1 MLVSTLQHH
10 LAVLKF
16 RGNEGAAEVSTQ
28 FTKCLQEF
36 LLLNL
41 LSEWS
46 LRERSR
52 GWRRS
57 LLVLPHR
64 KRMAHRVGETTLL
77 AFAPVWD
84 RLMTSSCG
92 MIRRRNR
99 RQSTLRQLL
108 RLVRRKLAPPLLL
121 RTAALLRLWRWMPLA
136 PTRRLASRPM
146 AHRATQRDTRN
157 RQSKIARGRQWSVHR
172 PRQKTVV
179 RGLMVQRPRRMAGL
193 HRVVGRLL
201 LIRPARRRGPDL

>member
-10 LAVLKF
+10 LVVLKF
-16 RGNEGAAEVSTQ
+16 RGNEGAAEVSIP
-28 FTKCLQEF
+28 FTKCPREF

-52 GWRRS
+52 GWRTS
-57 LLVLPHR
+57 LLVQPHR
-64 KRMAHRVGETTLL
+64 KQMAHRVGETTFLSS
-77 AFAPVWD
+77 APVWD
-84 RLMTSSCG
+84 RWMTFSCG

-108 RLVRRKLAPPLLL
+108 WLVRQKLAPPLLL
-121 RTAALLRLWRWMPLA
+121 RTAVLLRLWQWMPLA
-136 PTRRLASRPM
+136 PIRRLASRPM
-146 AHRATQRDTRN
+146 AHRATQRDRRKRRN
-157 RQSKIARGRQWSVHR
+157 KIARGRQRNVHR
-172 PRQKTVV
+172 PRPKTVV

-193 HRVVGRLL
+193 SRVVGRLL
-201 LIRPARRRGPDL
+201 RIRPARRRGPAL

>member
-16 RGNEGAAEVSTQ
+16 RGNEGAVEVSIP
-28 FTKCLQEF
+28 FTKCPQEF

-57 LLVLPHR
+57 LLVLHR
-64 KRMAHRVGETTLL
+64 KRMAHRVGGATFLT
-77 AFAPVWD
+77 FAPVWD
-84 RLMTSSCG
+84 RWMTFSCG

-99 RQSTLRQLL
+99 RQNTLRQLL
-108 RLVRRKLAPPLLL
+108 RLVRRKLALPLLL
-121 RTAALLRLWRWMPLA
+121 RTAVFLRLWRWMPLA

-146 AHRATQRDTRN
+146 VHLATQRDR
-157 RQSKIARGRQWSVHR
+157 RKRRSKIARGRQWNVHR

-179 RGLMVQRPRRMAGL
+179 RGPMVQRPRRMAGL
-193 HRVVGRLL
+193 SRVVGRLL
-201 LIRPARRRGPDL
+201 RIRPARRRGPAL